1 MRTAEFKGQYM
12 KTLRV
17 DTHCLNPGVPA
28 PFKHGRYVYFF
39 FMPSAALMLAGA
51 FLDAGELALGLD
63 VVSR

>member
-1 MRTAEFKGQYM
+1 M